1 MALHGFPKK
10 ANLRDGSQVLLRP
23 LGVEDAEGLL
33 ILYRSLPEED
43 RLVLRDDVTRNEWS
57 ERFLT
62 KVALGDVLSLV
73 AEEEGRLVGEGSLYC
88 QRHGW
93 MAHVGE
99 LRVSVDRAHRRKGLG
114 FVLAR
119 ELVRLAMDLGL
130 EKLLAQMVD
139 GQEAARHVFEKL
151 GFVEEAVLRG
161 HAKDNA
167 GVKRDLFLLTNAT
180 SRIWQEV
187 ESRLDTGNLAQE

>member
-1 MALHGFPKK
+1 MALEGFPKK
-10 ANLRDGSQVLLRP
+10 ANLRDGSQVVLRP

-33 ILYRSLPEED
+33 LLYRSLPEED
-43 RLVLRDDVTRNEWS
+43 RRVLRDDVTRSEWS

-62 KVALGDVLSLV
+62 RVTLGDVISLV
-73 AEEEGRLVGEGSLYC
+73 AEEEGRLVGEASLYR

-130 EKLLAQMVD
+130 EKLVAQMVD
-139 GQEAARHVFEKL
+139 SQDAARRVFEKL
-151 GFVEEAVLRG
+151 GFLQEAVLKA
-161 HAKDNA
+161 HVKDSA
-167 GVKRDLFLLTNAT
+167 GCKRDILLLSNDT
-180 SRIWQEV
+180 SRIWQAL
-187 ESRLDTGNLAQE
+187 ESLPEQVSRS